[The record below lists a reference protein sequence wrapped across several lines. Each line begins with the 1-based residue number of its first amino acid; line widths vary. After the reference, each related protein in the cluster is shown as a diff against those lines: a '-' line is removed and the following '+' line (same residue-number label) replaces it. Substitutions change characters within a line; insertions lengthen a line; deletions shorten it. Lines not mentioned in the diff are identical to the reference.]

1 MGKSSSSPRPNRYH
15 LTPPHFF
22 IVTPP
27 STLIIPTAYL
37 GPVWLYA
44 YLLAVPH
51 CMEDR
56 GEHYVKQTCRTR
68 CHIATPQGVQ
78 ALTVPVDR
86 SGGSHTAV
94 RDLRLSSHGNWRHL
108 HWQALTSAYERT
120 PYFEYFADEFHTLYQ
135 QPFTFLADFN
145 AALHEAVCRCLDL
158 TLPRQVSLTY
168 VQAEAH
174 PHSLDLRQH
183 FPPKAFTPG
192 LLHADTPAPFSL
204 TFRAEP
210 YYQVFASRTGFLPH
224 LSIVDLLFNLGP
236 ESRLLLRRSLVP
248 QA

>member
-1 MGKSSSSPRPNRYH
+1 M
-15 LTPPHFF
+15 
-22 IVTPP
+22 TPP

-51 CMEDR
+51 CLEDR
-56 GEHYVKQTCRTR
+56 GEHYIKQTCRTR

-120 PYFEYFADEFHTLYQ
+120 PYFEYFADEFRTLYQ

-158 TLPRQVSLTY
+158 
-168 VQAEAH
+168 
-174 PHSLDLRQH
+174 RQH
-183 FPPKAFTPG
+183 FPPKAYTPG
-192 LLHADTPAPFSL
+192 LIHADTPAPFSL

>member
-1 MGKSSSSPRPNRYH
+1 MGKSSSSPRPNRDH

-120 PYFEYFADEFHTLYQ
+120 PYFEYFADEFHTLYE

-158 TLPRQVSLTY
+158 TLPRQVSLT
-168 VQAEAH
+168 
-174 PHSLDLRQH
+174 
-183 FPPKAFTPG
+183 
-192 LLHADTPAPFSL
+192 
-204 TFRAEP
+204 FRTEP

>member
-1 MGKSSSSPRPNRYH
+1 MGKSSSSPRPDRYH

-120 PYFEYFADEFHTLYQ
+120 PYFEYFADEFRTLYEP
-135 QPFTFLADFN
+135 PFTFLA
-145 AALHEAVCRCLDL
+145 
-158 TLPRQVSLTY
+158 
-168 VQAEAH
+168 
-174 PHSLDLRQH
+174 
-183 FPPKAFTPG
+183 G
-192 LLHADTPAPFSL
+192 LLHADTPEPHSL

-210 YYQVFASRTGFLPH
+210 YCQVFASRTGFLPH